1 MASAASTRSLQRLR
15 WRSAVAWR
23 EESFGAILYDHAG
36 ERLMLVRGLD
46 IAQVAPALEGKRPAG
61 EELAGI
67 LPEERLAEVLE
78 RLWGCGVLEVI
89 DEPV

>member
-1 MASAASTRSLQRLR
+1 
-15 WRSAVAWR
+15 
-23 EESFGAILYDHAG
+23 
-36 ERLMLVRGLD
+36 MLVRGLD